1 LKRLKIVGAVILF
14 AAMAVFL
21 LLPGSGSMERYE
33 DMYQRGHYA
42 QVSRGLQKELRR
54 TPQWHEARLL
64 LIEAELKQNRLE
76 SAVRHVLVLEGEKGF
91 SRAVRQIIKWLEINE
106 PSQDVAASVLN
117 LLQQRLQEKNADTL
131 LYELLLHMARYQD
144 PSLIPE
150 ALRLALSAPI
160 EFSEELENLF
170 YTSMARIHSQGDI
183 ATLWD
188 LAVEYDSMFHA
199 EAHMGMRAYVV
210 MMLSAEEVALLW
222 QQHPGEALLA
232 IRHAFMSEPTAGL
245 ELVREWEGTYT
256 VDESSASLYANMKLA
271 ILAGVE
277 HLEPGD
283 FACLDSDRLMDLAL
297 SCTYLPA
304 KCQFILDYLEEQ
316 NYDAEEIQTARGA
329 LSGLRPDLSL
339 DRNVFSISPDGEKI
353 LCADGLEMYLLV
365 GGRETKLADSL
376 IPGVVYWSADSSHF
390 VIVTETYQVI
400 SSQIINEEY
409 GDGFLFS
416 VDDGK
421 VKELG
426 FSDSG
431 YNILGWKGP
440 ETLWLEDQY
449 PRSLERYYEYN
460 IKTDEILPSRITAPA
475 WAEKFH
481 PSPKGYVA
489 WSSSRGFSMS
499 PEEGPHELSGYF
511 ISWTPDGSGL
521 LVDDG
526 GFCVWSGDEPEP
538 TGVEGQFL
546 GWRNDRV
553 FYWTPWRGKTLF
565 SKLMGYDIES
575 KEVIDYNAFGAW
587 REANG
592 NTAVAWNYVYLGGII
607 SSRSDLHPTQ
617 PISLVYYIP

>member
-1 LKRLKIVGAVILF
+1 MKRLKIVGAVILF

-117 LLQQRLQEKNADTL
+117 LLQQRLQEKTPIPCFTNYCA
-131 LYELLLHMARYQD
+131 YGKYAD

-188 LAVEYDSMFHA
+188 LAIEYDSMFHA

-256 VDESSASLYANMKLA
+256 VDESSASVCKY
-271 ILAGVE
+271 
-277 HLEPGD
+277 
-283 FACLDSDRLMDLAL
+283 
-297 SCTYLPA
+297 
-304 KCQFILDYLEEQ
+304 
-316 NYDAEEIQTARGA
+316 
-329 LSGLRPDLSL
+329 
-339 DRNVFSISPDGEKI
+339 
-353 LCADGLEMYLLV
+353 
-365 GGRETKLADSL
+365 ETGH
-376 IPGVVYWSADSSHF
+376 IG
-390 VIVTETYQVI
+390 
-400 SSQIINEEY
+400 
-409 GDGFLFS
+409 
-416 VDDGK
+416 
-421 VKELG
+421 
-426 FSDSG
+426 
-431 YNILGWKGP
+431 
-440 ETLWLEDQY
+440 
-449 PRSLERYYEYN
+449 
-460 IKTDEILPSRITAPA
+460 
-475 WAEKFH
+475 
-481 PSPKGYVA
+481 
-489 WSSSRGFSMS
+489 
-499 PEEGPHELSGYF
+499 
-511 ISWTPDGSGL
+511 GSG
-521 LVDDG
+521 
-526 GFCVWSGDEPEP
+526 
-538 TGVEGQFL
+538 
-546 GWRNDRV
+546 
-553 FYWTPWRGKTLF
+553 
-565 SKLMGYDIES
+565 
-575 KEVIDYNAFGAW
+575 
-587 REANG
+587 
-592 NTAVAWNYVYLGGII
+592 
-607 SSRSDLHPTQ
+607 
-617 PISLVYYIP
+617 